1 MIEVGTAHL
10 ATDGR
15 PLGRRGTETRDRIL
29 RSIERLVEENGLRG
43 LRLADIAQEVG
54 FSTPA
59 FYQYF
64 DDIDGAVLA
73 LNEEIGPIS
82 EGLNEALATDW
93 TGDQALHTIEQFV
106 GAYLEHWDR
115 HRAVL
120 RARNIA
126 AQDGNE
132 RWAAIRK
139 QDLLPVKNAL
149 ARKVAAAQAAG
160 HLAGSV
166 APTAVAA
173 ILVTLLDSVAMY
185 GPHDTALGVDRREL
199 ARSVTLLLA
208 AVAGNGAAAE
218 GD

>member
-1 MIEVGTAHL
+1 MTEAGTAHL
-10 ATDGR
+10 TTDGR
-15 PLGRRGTETRDRIL
+15 PLGRRGAETRDRIL
-29 RSIERLVEENGLRG
+29 RSIARLVEENGFRN
-43 LRLADIAQEVG
+43 LRLADIAEEVG

-64 DDIDGAVLA
+64 DDIDSAMLA
-73 LNEEIGPIS
+73 LNEGIGPIA
-82 EGLNEALATDW
+82 EGLKDTFAPDW

-106 GAYLEHWDR
+106 ERYLEHWDR

-132 RWAAIRK
+132 QSAAIRK

-149 ARKVAAAQAAG
+149 ARKVAAAQAVG
-160 HLAGSV
+160 NVTTSV

-173 ILVTLLDSVAMY
+173 TLVTLLDSIAMY
-185 GPHDTALGVDRREL
+185 GPHDTGLGVDRREL
-199 ARSVTLLLA
+199 ARSATVLLA
-208 AVAGNGAAAE
+208 AVAGNGSADAAE
-218 GD
+218 